1 MNETEIE
8 NIERRAYENAVF
20 ATDCSYETADKYV
33 EKIYSIYFS
42 QNQGNSMIEHKTGA
56 DFDALFKN
64 KKHSFYSCAFCFG

>member
-42 QNQGNSMIEHKTGA
+42 QNQGNSMIEHKTELTLMHFLKIKA
-56 DFDALFKN
+56 QLFVP
-64 KKHSFYSCAFCFG
+64 C